1 MRKIIGLFLM
11 ITVCLGLS
19 ACGAEHPEIVV
30 SGDHAS
36 GPEGV
41 SLEILSARKTKE
53 QGTVLEVR
61 WNNKSDYEV
70 IYGEGFGIQRL
81 EGERWMDL
89 PMRPNTAFTAI
100 GYGLKPHSSATKTYT
115 LDWAYDLSQA
125 GTYRFTADC
134 HVYETPEGSKCEL
147 WTEFA
152 VESNPVSL
160 SIDARYIRTNGYWEG
175 RNYPMAALITDR
187 EALDTYYS
195 ENRDVYN
202 LDVSEAFS
210 SLLQEYD
217 APFFKKY
224 NLLLVLLEEGSGSIT
239 HKVSRLEYLDGLLS
253 AWIDRIVP
261 EAGTCDMAQW
271 HIVIPVEK
279 AYEITGLQ
287 VYLDGNLALE
297 NKADTPYISWSTG
310 EYTSPPKLAVIYDGE
325 EAGTFDGG
333 FTWSYAVG
341 DGTWATVCADSL
353 HPLQLKQHVQLIS
366 CGSSQVRL
374 EFENNPDEVTV
385 RCWPGSAWG
394 NTNAKSEKASMWN
407 RVLDLN
413 GGDWIYE
420 VTATWNDDGG
430 SYYGTASYVF
440 YMAPAKA
447 YPHGTATLYL
457 AGESISFS
465 GKEAAALGDILT
477 KLSYDPDKICD
488 CAADFRADIQF
499 GTDYE
504 INLTEGFVRCEKGQ
518 ADLTPE
524 QMEILKGILEWAEE
538 ETKAR

>member
-1 MRKIIGLFLM
+1 MRKIIGLLLM

-19 ACGAEHPEIVV
+19 ACGAEHPVIVV

-134 HVYETPEGSKCEL
+134 QVYETPEGSKCEL
-147 WTEFA
+147 WAEFA

-202 LDVSEAFS
+202 LDASEAFS

-239 HKVSRLEYLDGLLS
+239 HKVSRLVSIPIRLTVPKCTAHNGVVSTIAPREQDTEPLIQR
-253 AWIDRIVP
+253 AKNVPAVDRHSSDSPASIHP
-261 EAGTCDMAQW
+261 F
-271 HIVIPVEK
+271 IPG
-279 AYEITGLQ
+279 A
-287 VYLDGNLALE
+287 
-297 NKADTPYISWSTG
+297 
-310 EYTSPPKLAVIYDGE
+310 
-325 EAGTFDGG
+325 
-333 FTWSYAVG
+333 
-341 DGTWATVCADSL
+341 
-353 HPLQLKQHVQLIS
+353 
-366 CGSSQVRL
+366 
-374 EFENNPDEVTV
+374 
-385 RCWPGSAWG
+385 
-394 NTNAKSEKASMWN
+394 N
-407 RVLDLN
+407 R
-413 GGDWIYE
+413 
-420 VTATWNDDGG
+420 
-430 SYYGTASYVF
+430 
-440 YMAPAKA
+440 
-447 YPHGTATLYL
+447 
-457 AGESISFS
+457 
-465 GKEAAALGDILT
+465 
-477 KLSYDPDKICD
+477 
-488 CAADFRADIQF
+488 
-499 GTDYE
+499 
-504 INLTEGFVRCEKGQ
+504 
-518 ADLTPE
+518 
-524 QMEILKGILEWAEE
+524 
-538 ETKAR
+538 